1 MSNCQVDRQ
10 EDATKLEKRGDCA
23 VALLDVLGAATNDI
37 EVTEKIQNQVNAL
50 RKIMARMGN
59 QIHQGAKETEVGD
72 FYEPQF
78 MIFGDTVLFLWQLD
92 KQAEQTKYLPV
103 FGLALGHVFV
113 EALQQG
119 IPLRGALAFGYA
131 AYDDQVAVGPAVS
144 DAAAW
149 YEQADALAVLV
160 TPRTGLV
167 VEMYS
172 HQDPRLIG
180 EAFAKFNF
188 KLKDSTTRQEL
199 WAVSWPAV
207 LRDRCRGDGISEEDI
222 RPRLLSTLHQKFVIP
237 KGTEMKYHE
246 ALSFYDHCAQ
256 QWSAQ

>member
-1 MSNCQVDRQ
+1 VGIASLPPSSHLAGVFTRR
-10 EDATKLEKRGDCA
+10 AY
-23 VALLDVLGAATNDI
+23 
-37 EVTEKIQNQVNAL
+37 
-50 RKIMARMGN
+50 
-59 QIHQGAKETEVGD
+59 HQEVGLHD
-72 FYEPQF
+72 HQR
-78 MIFGDTVLFLWQLD
+78 VL
-92 KQAEQTKYLPV
+92 
-103 FGLALGHVFV
+103 
-113 EALQQG
+113 
-119 IPLRGALAFGYA
+119 
-131 AYDDQVAVGPAVS
+131 GPAVS

-172 HQDPRLIG
+172 HQDPKLIG

-207 LRDRCRGDGISEEDI
+207 LRKRCGEDGISEEDI
-222 RPRLLSTLHQKFVIP
+222 RLRLLSTLHQKFVIP
-237 KGTEMKYHE
+237 KGTEMKYYE

-256 QWSAQ
+256 QWSGQ

>member
-1 MSNCQVDRQ
+1 M
-10 EDATKLEKRGDCA
+10 KLEKRGNCA
-23 VALLDVLGAATNDI
+23 VALLDVLGAATNDT
-37 EVTEKIQNQVNAL
+37 EVTEKVGEQVIAL
-50 RKIMARMGN
+50 REIMAEIVAQLR
-59 QIHQGAKETEVGD
+59 QDATTVGG
-72 FYEPQF
+72 FREPQF

-92 KQAEQTKYLPV
+92 EQTNYLPV
-103 FGLALGHVFV
+103 VGYALGNVFV

-149 YEQADALAVLV
+149 FEQADALAVLV
-160 TPRTGLV
+160 TPRTGLA

-172 HQDPRLIG
+172 HQNPEFIDK
-180 EAFAKFNF
+180 AFAKFNF
-188 KLKDSTTRQEL
+188 KLKGSTTRQEL

-207 LRDRCRGDGISEEDI
+207 LRDRCRNDGISEADI

-237 KGTEMKYHE
+237 KGTEMKYYE
-246 ALSFYDHCAQ
+246 ALRFYDHCAQ
-256 QWSAQ
+256 QWGAQ